1 MNIRRTLKALGRAR
15 RASRGFTL
23 LEVMVVLVIMGLIV
37 GTVSVAV
44 FSQLEK
50 AKIRNSIVQIR
61 AIEQALDQY
70 RLDNGQ
76 YPGTAEG
83 LESLVSKSEGDS
95 CYLKGCRLPKDPWNN
110 DYVYISPGQ
119 HGEGYDL
126 ESYGKDGADGGEEDI
141 ESWNL

>member
-1 MNIRRTLKALGRAR
+1 MRVDKKSGKNA
-15 RASRGFTL
+15 GFTL

-70 RLDNGQ
+70 RQKMGIDARLIVVGMTANNFTIADPNDAGMLDVVGFDTAAPNIMASFANG
-76 YPGTAEG
+76 EF
-83 LESLVSKSEGDS
+83 
-95 CYLKGCRLPKDPWNN
+95 
-110 DYVYISPGQ
+110 
-119 HGEGYDL
+119 
-126 ESYGKDGADGGEEDI
+126 
-141 ESWNL
+141 